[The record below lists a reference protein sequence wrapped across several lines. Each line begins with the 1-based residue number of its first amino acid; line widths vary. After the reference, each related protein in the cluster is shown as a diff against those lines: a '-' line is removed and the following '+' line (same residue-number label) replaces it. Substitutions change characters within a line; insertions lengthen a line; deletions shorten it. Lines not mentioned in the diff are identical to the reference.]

1 MAARTASPRTRGLG
15 WNPSCQSRHLHPQR
29 KRARQRVSR
38 RHRRRDRSRLRH
50 RYGSPANSRHLRE
63 DEVLDADPD
72 PRADPDTKEA
82 RHAAARAAVTAA
94 AAAVTAAPT
103 TDNGGPQGA
112 ASTAAGAVGRRHKE
126 KRPLPQL
133 DRGMPCQVKELFF
146 KQNKKEIFSET
157 IVQKYPM

>member
-1 MAARTASPRTRGLG
+1 MAARTASPKTRGLD
-15 WNPSCQSRHLHPQR
+15 WNPSCQSRPLHPQR
-29 KRARQRVSR
+29 KRTWQRASR
-38 RHRRRDRSRLRH
+38 RPRRRDQSRLRH

-72 PRADPDTKEA
+72 PRADPDTTTDPDIKED
-82 RHAAARAAVTAA
+82 RHAAARAAVAAA

-133 DRGMPCQVKELFF
+133 DRGMPSQMKELFF
-146 KQNKKEIFSET
+146 K
-157 IVQKYPM
+157 